1 MSDCPL
7 TQLVTLSE
15 SAQAAHR
22 AAVRSGCDDLAD
34 DLAVDLQAIGMR
46 VAGLIVKATR
56 DSIAQEQT
64 R

>member
-1 MSDCPL
+1 MSDYPL
-7 TQLVTLSE
+7 AELVTLSE
-15 SAQAAHR
+15 STQAAHR
-22 AAVRSGCDDLAD
+22 AAVRSGCD

-46 VAGLIVKATR
+46 VAGLIAKATR